1 MSSIFLDSKNYSTDC
16 CAKEAKDA
24 QNEQMSNWRLY
35 QHLPVPCDTPKMRSP
50 DFQYDHTNLRASIG
64 YGVSDGCVVDQYS
77 ALRNDPKQ
85 LTRDRCKIQ
94 LFERVFQGCP
104 NLKPTVA
111 DPGQELPLQQGTSTT
126 SLEGVQLS
134 CKKAIMEQPTY
145 QFVPLVECMQ
155 DIQDPKH
162 LVESWTRGGDPTRD
176 YVRRKEFLNR
186 CGYGMRVLHWKCRSP
201 FGVLHWKCRSPL
213 KYPLSIKNEL

>member
-1 MSSIFLDSKNYSTDC
+1 MSAIFLDSKNYSTDC

-24 QNEQMSNWRLY
+24 QNEQMAHWRLY
-35 QHLPVPCDTPKMRSP
+35 QHLPVPCETPKMRSP

-64 YGVSDGCVVDQYS
+64 YGVADGCVVDQYS
-77 ALRNDPKQ
+77 SLRNDPKQ

-111 DPGQELPLQQGTSTT
+111 DPGAELPLQHGVSTT
-126 SLEGVQLS
+126 TLEGVSLS

-145 QFVPLVECMQ
+145 HNVPLVDCMK
-155 DIQDPKH
+155 DIQDPNH

-176 YVRRKEFLNR
+176 FVRRKEFLNR
-186 CGYGMRVLHWKCRSP
+186 CGYGMKVLH
-201 FGVLHWKCRSPL
+201 
-213 KYPLSIKNEL
+213 